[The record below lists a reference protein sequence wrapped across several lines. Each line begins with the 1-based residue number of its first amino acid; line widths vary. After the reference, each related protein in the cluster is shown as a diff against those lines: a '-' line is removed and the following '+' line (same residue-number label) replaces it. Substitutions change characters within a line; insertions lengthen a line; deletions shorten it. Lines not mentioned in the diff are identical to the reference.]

1 MPNLVMY
8 LNQTLVFEWYVI
20 WHGFK
25 YGHQKDPRLNQIEL
39 RAQNM
44 SIVVG
49 SIINEVGRGRK
60 PI

>member
-1 MPNLVMY
+1 MY

-20 WHGFK
+20 WCGFK